1 MKKLVLLTSLFAIFS
16 CNSDD
21 GNPLTECEN
30 KLWAM
35 VENCP
40 EGTGECSY
48 IATYGATQAT
58 AGSIVT
64 NESTYQYYTS
74 RGNTND
80 GSQCWDGTK

>member
-1 MKKLVLLTSLFAIFS
+1 MKKIFLLLPLLAAIS
-16 CNSDD
+16 CTSDD
-21 GNPLTECEN
+21 GNTQTECEN

-40 EGTGECSY
+40 QGGGECSY

-74 RGNTND
+74 RGNAND